1 MYTNMGKMDRL
12 LRLIIG
18 AGFLFL
24 PFGVSQAYL
33 GSGVIYLAALLVGG
47 ILVLTSVFGIC
58 PLYSLLGFSTK
69 RES

>member
-33 GSGVIYLAALLVGG
+33 GSGVFTFTALLVGG
-47 ILVLTSVFGIC
+47 ILVLTSVWDLSFVQ
-58 PLYSLLGFSTK
+58 LAELLDQ
-69 RES
+69 R